1 MKSTLMLTHAI
12 NSLQEKSLVFHTM
25 QHVQSSS
32 VYTASVS
39 PRTLL
44 YFHLESKTVLVLYI
58 CTHKIDNDFMHDNYF
73 IILPE
78 ICIVATS
85 SVCIGCCSVY

>member
-1 MKSTLMLTHAI
+1 MLAHAV
-12 NSLQEKSLVFHTM
+12 NSLQEKSLVLHTM

-32 VYTASVS
+32 VYIALVS
-39 PRTLL
+39 PRALL

-58 CTHKIDNDFMHDNYF
+58 CIHKIDNKFMHDSYF

-78 ICIVATS
+78 ICVVATS
-85 SVCIGCCSVY
+85 SVCIGCCSIY